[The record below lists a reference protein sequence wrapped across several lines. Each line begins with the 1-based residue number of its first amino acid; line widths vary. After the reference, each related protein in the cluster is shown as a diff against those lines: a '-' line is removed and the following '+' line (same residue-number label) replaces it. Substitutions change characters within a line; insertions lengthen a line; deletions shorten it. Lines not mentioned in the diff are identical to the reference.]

1 VAKRKKPGPVSRG
14 KTATVIARV
23 TPDTRKLLES
33 AARKAGHSLSREIE
47 DRLDASFIRLQKR
60 VEEFGDFTTYTICR
74 LIAVALSDI
83 KNETGH
89 PWHRHPWVYEHAR
102 AAIDQLL
109 SYFRPPGDAEF
120 PEDFPVIEGLKEGGC
135 SQAMIERWKRQL
147 EQFPFGLAAA
157 ERAVLGMEGSLEE
170 SLVAGEPC
178 SEYHKQMLGLAAVLK
193 MRLMAAGNKG
203 KALLDLKELPNFDWS

>member
-47 DRLDASFIRLQKR
+47 DRLDASFIRLEKR
-60 VEEFGDFTTYTICR
+60 VEEFGDVTTYSICR
-74 LIAVALSDI
+74 LIAIALSDI
-83 KNETGH
+83 KRETGH
-89 PWHRHPWVYEHAR
+89 PWHRHPWVYEQAR
-102 AAIDQLL
+102 AAIDQML

-120 PEDFPVIEGLKEGGC
+120 PEDFPVIEGLKEGRC
-135 SQAMIERWKRQL
+135 SQAMIKRWKRQL

-157 ERAVLGMEGSLEE
+157 ERAVLGMEGSL
-170 SLVAGEPC
+170 VGGEPC
-178 SEYHKQMLGLAAVLK
+178 SEYQEQMRGLAAVLK
-193 MRLMAAGNKG
+193 MRLMAAGSEG
-203 KALLDLKELPNFDWS
+203 KARLDLKELPDFDWS